1 MIKYE
6 ENREFN
12 TKTGQEITTMLLLS
26 NKKDRYTI
34 AKIKR
39 IIKLIVD
46 KRNNEEKIC
55 EEITILL
62 DECMRDYYSDLKK
75 RV

>member
-1 MIKYE
+1 MINYE

-12 TKTGQEITTMLLLS
+12 YNTGQDITTIMFIS
-26 NKKDRYTI
+26 DKKDRYTI

-46 KRNNEEKIC
+46 KRNNEEELCK
-55 EEITILL
+55 EITTLL
-62 DECMRDYYSDLKK
+62 DESMRDYYDELKE